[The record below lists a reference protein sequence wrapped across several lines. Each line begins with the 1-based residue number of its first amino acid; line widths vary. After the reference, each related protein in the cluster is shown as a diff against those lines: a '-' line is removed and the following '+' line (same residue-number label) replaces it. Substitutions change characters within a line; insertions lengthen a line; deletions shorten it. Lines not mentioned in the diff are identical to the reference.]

1 MSMSTSMSEEDRYWK
16 RGKKENRKT
25 YDERERM
32 RERKFSRREGENYGR
47 NVGLTH
53 IVKQAARKG
62 GRSRGGYHACSK
74 M

>member
-1 MSMSTSMSEEDRYWK
+1 
-16 RGKKENRKT
+16 
-25 YDERERM
+25 M